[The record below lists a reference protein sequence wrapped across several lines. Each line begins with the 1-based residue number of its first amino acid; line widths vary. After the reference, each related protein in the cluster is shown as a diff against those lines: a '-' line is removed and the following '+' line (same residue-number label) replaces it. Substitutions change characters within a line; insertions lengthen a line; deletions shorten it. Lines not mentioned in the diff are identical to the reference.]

1 MTALQPTVFERGL
14 RSTEEIIGRAP
25 EPQPEHPRKKRQ
37 RTAAEFED
45 GPRRQR
51 IALLAVSRRPTK
63 QALADEIDVSRGSVS
78 NWCSGSRRVPDHHIA
93 KLEAI
98 ACGRA

>member
-1 MTALQPTVFERGL
+1 MTALQPTAFERGL
-14 RSTEEIIGRAP
+14 RSTEEIIGRMP
-25 EPQPEHPRKKRQ
+25 EPQPARPRKKRQ

-51 IALLAVSRRPTK
+51 IALLAVSRRPT
-63 QALADEIDVSRGSVS
+63 QDVLADEIGVSRPNLNS
-78 NWCSGSRRVPDHHIA
+78 WCSGRRRVPDRHIA

-98 ACGRA
+98 AYGRS